1 MTSPVYATAQELT
14 VYLTADNLLEQASR
28 LIDSVLRGAV
38 YATAT
43 NGVATDPKIST
54 AIKNATMIQ
63 VSFWKA
69 GYGNPHGSPIYSTV
83 SIGSVTLSGAGNAG
97 TKGDGGK
104 TALAPQALYEL
115 ESVGLLPIFAR
126 ESG

>member
-1 MTSPVYATAQELT
+1 MTSPIYATAQELAE
-14 VYLTADNLLEQASR
+14 YLAEDNLLEQASR

-38 YATAT
+38 YATDT
-43 NGVATDPKIST
+43 NGVATDLDIGA
-54 AIKNATMIQ
+54 AIKRATMIQ
-63 VSFWKA
+63 VSFWSA

-83 SIGSVTLSGAGNAG
+83 SIGSVTLSGAGSAG

-104 TALAPQALYEL
+104 AALAPQALYEL

>member
-1 MTSPVYATAQELT
+1 MTSPVYATAQELI
-14 VYLTADNLLEQASR
+14 VYLAADNLLEQASR

-38 YATAT
+38 YATDA
-43 NGVATDPKIST
+43 NGVATDPEIST

-97 TKGDGGK
+97 TKGDGVK
-104 TALAPQALYEL
+104 TSIAPQALYEL
-115 ESVGLLPIFAR
+115 ESAGLLPIFAG
-126 ESG
+126 ECG